1 MPYCTNCGAQYDDG
15 AKFCPTCGATT
26 GETAQQSTYTNAQ
39 QNTAYTNP
47 TQPVQQPVQT
57 DNSKT
62 MAILAVVF
70 PILFFL
76 PIVTNPKTEFGTFW
90 ANQALLLLLLSVVA
104 SITAGIVIGLLI
116 GVFEVVRWIM
126 ALVSV
131 CKGEMKRLPL
141 IGTIDIIK

>member
-26 GETAQQSTYTNAQ
+26 GETAQSNAR
-39 QNTAYTNP
+39 QNADYTNP

-76 PIVTNPKTEFGTFW
+76 PIVTKP
-90 ANQALLLLLLSVVA
+90 QDRVRHLLGQSGAA
-104 SITAGIVIGLLI
+104 SA
-116 GVFEVVRWIM
+116 
-126 ALVSV
+126 AS
-131 CKGEMKRLPL
+131 
-141 IGTIDIIK
+141 

>member
-26 GETAQQSTYTNAQ
+26 GETAQSNAQ
-39 QNTAYTNP
+39 QNAAYTTP
-47 TQPVQQPVQT
+47 TQPAQQPVQT

-90 ANQALLLLLLSVVA
+90 ANHRHTHLDIPGSPLDNGPGERLQGRNEAPAAHRHHRHNKV
-104 SITAGIVIGLLI
+104 SIG
-116 GVFEVVRWIM
+116 
-126 ALVSV
+126 
-131 CKGEMKRLPL
+131 
-141 IGTIDIIK
+141 

>member
-26 GETAQQSTYTNAQ
+26 GEAAQSNAQ
-39 QNTAYTNP
+39 QNAAYTTP

-76 PIVTNPKTEFGTFW
+76 PIVTIPKTEFGTFW

-104 SITAGIVIGLLI
+104 SITAGIVIGILI
-116 GVFEVVRWIM
+116 WIFQVVLWIM